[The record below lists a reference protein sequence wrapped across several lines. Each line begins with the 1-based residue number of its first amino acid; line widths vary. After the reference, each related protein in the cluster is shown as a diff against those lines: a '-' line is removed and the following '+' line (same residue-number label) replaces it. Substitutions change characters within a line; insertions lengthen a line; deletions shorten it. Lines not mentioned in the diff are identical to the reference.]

1 MEKQLS
7 KTQQDKL
14 DELRRQLA
22 EGELTR
28 AEVADLLETEIYA
41 ALGATDQ
48 PADNAWLDA
57 CSDMMAEMGRGAKRR
72 VAGASA
78 AELGGHPQGD
88 SEGEASSALP
98 VEAAWS
104 PWRRA
109 SCWCF

>member
-57 CSDMMAEMGRGAKRR
+57 CSDMMAEMDAEQ
-72 VAGASA
+72 SA
-78 AELGGHPQGD
+78 AWPEHQQQNRGQDHRHHAP
-88 SEGEASSALP
+88 
-98 VEAAWS
+98 
-104 PWRRA
+104 
-109 SCWCF
+109 